1 MTSRP
6 ETLSVPEFSEYIGCK
21 RTYAYQLKKEG
32 RLVLTDDGKM
42 VRVAESIARIAE
54 TRDPSKLGVANRHA
68 QTRGA
73 QAMTGHTAQQTEAG
87 NVDAEQDAETEI
99 EAKPGSRAYDFQTA
113 KAKREHWAA
122 EREHAAWRKEAGELM
137 EKGDVVSA
145 FADAGATLRGR
156 LEAWTATLPPQLV
169 GRDESAIRATLT
181 DQVERLL
188 LDLADKFNRMAGE
201 AENA

>member
-1 MTSRP
+1 MNSRP

-32 RLVLTDDGKM
+32 RLVLSDNGKR

-54 TRDPSKLGVANRHA
+54 TRDPSKSGVAIRHA
-68 QTRGA
+68 NARGA
-73 QAMTGHTAQQTEAG
+73 QAMTGHAPTAGDDQETATEPSE
-87 NVDAEQDAETEI
+87 EQDARHE
-99 EAKPGSRAYDFQTA
+99 GRSYDFQTA

-122 EREHAAWRKEAGELM
+122 EREHASWRKEAGELM
-137 EKGDVVSA
+137 EKTEVVAS
-145 FADAGATLRGR
+145 FADAGATLRSR
-156 LEAWTATLPPQLV
+156 LEAWMGTLPPQLV
-169 GRDESAIRATLT
+169 GRDENAIRATLA

-201 AENA
+201 AENV

>member
-42 VRVAESIARIAE
+42 VRVADSIARIAE
-54 TRDPSKLGVANRHA
+54 TRDPSKLGVATRHA
-68 QTRGA
+68 QVRGA
-73 QAMTGHTAQQTEAG
+73 QAMTGHTAQQSEVG
-87 NVDAEQDAETEI
+87 GDDAEQDAESEI
-99 EAKPGSRAYDFQTA
+99 KSGTRAYDFQSA

-169 GRDESAIRATLT
+169 GRDEGAIRATLT

>member
-1 MTSRP
+1 MTPRP

-54 TRDPSKLGVANRHA
+54 TRDPSKSGVANRHA
-68 QTRGA
+68 SARGA
-73 QAMTGHTAQQTEAG
+73 QAMTGHAEPPQEASEA
-87 NVDAEQDAETEI
+87 DQDPEAEQDI
-99 EAKPGSRAYDFQTA
+99 KPGSRAYDFQTA

-122 EREHAAWRKEAGELM
+122 EREHASWRKEAGELM
-137 EKGDVVSA
+137 EKTEVVAA
-145 FADAGATLRGR
+145 FADAGATLRSR
-156 LEAWTATLPPQLV
+156 LEAWTATLPPQMV
-169 GRDESAIRATLT
+169 GRDENAIRATLT

-188 LDLADKFNRMAGE
+188 LDLADKFNRLAGE
-201 AENA
+201 AKNV

>member
-1 MTSRP
+1 MNSRP

-32 RLVLTDDGKM
+32 RLVLTDDGKR

-54 TRDPSKLGVANRHA
+54 TRDPSKSGVAIRHA
-68 QTRGA
+68 NARGA
-73 QAMTGHTAQQTEAG
+73 QAMTGHAATTGDDQEAATES
-87 NVDAEQDAETEI
+87 NEEQDARQ
-99 EAKPGSRAYDFQTA
+99 GGRSYDFQTA

-137 EKGDVVSA
+137 EKPEVVAS

-156 LEAWTATLPPQLV
+156 LESWTATLPPQLV
-169 GRDESAIRATLT
+169 GRDENAIRATLA

-201 AENA
+201 AENV

>member
-1 MTSRP
+1 MTPRP

-42 VRVAESIARIAE
+42 VRVADSIARIAE
-54 TRDPSKLGVANRHA
+54 TRDPSKLGVATRHA
-68 QTRGA
+68 QARGA
-73 QAMTGHTAQQTEAG
+73 QAMTGHTAQKSEVG
-87 NVDAEQDAETEI
+87 GEDAEQDAESEI
-99 EAKPGSRAYDFQTA
+99 KPGSRAYDFQSA

-169 GRDESAIRATLT
+169 GRDEGAIRATLT

>member
-42 VRVAESIARIAE
+42 VRVADSIARIAE
-54 TRDPSKLGVANRHA
+54 TRDPSKLGVATRHA
-68 QTRGA
+68 QVRGA
-73 QAMTGHTAQQTEAG
+73 QAMTGHTAQQSEVG
-87 NVDAEQDAETEI
+87 GDDAEQDAEFEI
-99 EAKPGSRAYDFQTA
+99 KPGTRAYDFQSA

-169 GRDESAIRATLT
+169 GRDEGAIRATLT

>member
-1 MTSRP
+1 MNSRP

-32 RLVLTDDGKM
+32 RLVLTDDGKR

-54 TRDPSKLGVANRHA
+54 TRDPSKSGVAIRHA
-68 QTRGA
+68 NARGA
-73 QAMTGHTAQQTEAG
+73 QAMTGHAATTGDDEEAATEPSE
-87 NVDAEQDAETEI
+87 EQDARQ
-99 EAKPGSRAYDFQTA
+99 GGRSYDFQTA

-122 EREHAAWRKEAGELM
+122 EREHASWRKEAGELM
-137 EKGDVVSA
+137 EKTEVVAS

-169 GRDESAIRATLT
+169 GRDENAIRATLA

-201 AENA
+201 AENV

>member
-1 MTSRP
+1 MNSRP

-32 RLVLTDDGKM
+32 RLVLTDDGKR

-54 TRDPSKLGVANRHA
+54 TRDPSKSGVAIRHA
-68 QTRGA
+68 NARGA
-73 QAMTGHTAQQTEAG
+73 QAMTGHAATAGDDEEAATEPSE
-87 NVDAEQDAETEI
+87 EQDARQ
-99 EAKPGSRAYDFQTA
+99 GGRSYDFQTA

-122 EREHAAWRKEAGELM
+122 EREHASWRKEAGELM
-137 EKGDVVSA
+137 EKTEVVAS

-169 GRDESAIRATLT
+169 GRDENAIRATLA

-201 AENA
+201 AENV

>member
-1 MTSRP
+1 MNSRP

-32 RLVLTDDGKM
+32 RLVLTDDGKR

-54 TRDPSKLGVANRHA
+54 TRDPSKSGVAIRHA
-68 QTRGA
+68 NARGA
-73 QAMTGHTAQQTEAG
+73 QAMTGHAATIGDDEEAATEPG
-87 NVDAEQDAETEI
+87 EEQDTRQ
-99 EAKPGSRAYDFQTA
+99 GGRSYDFQTA

-122 EREHAAWRKEAGELM
+122 EREHASWRKEAGELM
-137 EKGDVVSA
+137 EKTEVVAS

-169 GRDESAIRATLT
+169 GRDENAIRATLA

-201 AENA
+201 AENV

>member
-1 MTSRP
+1 MTARP

-54 TRDPSKLGVANRHA
+54 TRDPSKAGVASRHA
-68 QTRGA
+68 NARGA
-73 QAMTGHTAQQTEAG
+73 QAMTGHSESQEQQTQTET
-87 NVDAEQDAETEI
+87 EQDSEQEFSPA
-99 EAKPGSRAYDFQTA
+99 SRGYDFQTA

-122 EREHAAWRKEAGELM
+122 EREHASWRKEAGELM
-137 EKGDVVSA
+137 EKAEVIA
-145 FADAGATLRGR
+145 MMADAGATLRGR
-156 LEAWTATLPPQLV
+156 LEAWSATLPPQLV
-169 GRDESAIRATLT
+169 GRDENAIRATLS

-188 LDLADKFNRMAGE
+188 NDLADKFNRMAGE
-201 AENA
+201 AENV